1 MQSPYTKVKQQ
12 NNFTNDL
19 CSQDLFHSISKWEKQ
34 KNTVNKTEYIQ

>member
-12 NNFTNDL
+12 NN
-19 CSQDLFHSISKWEKQ
+19 SISKWEKQ